1 MIEAFFVALLDFIQK
16 FFAVIASV
24 INIILQPIKIIL
36 GLIGDFILRAIV
48 IATIP
53 FKILFAA
60 LSSVWA
66 IYRSLWEPMLMVLLY
81 PFTFILNVFLIV
93 WEAYWSFWNNF
104 YDTTF
109 MDLVYDLMYYIG
121 VALFYCVGIPLY
133 AVVWIW
139 WNFFFLW

>member
-1 MIEAFFVALLDFIQK
+1 VIEAFFVALLDFIQK

-24 INIILQPIKIIL
+24 INIILEPIKIIL
-36 GLIGDFILRAIV
+36 SLIGDFILRAIV

-60 LSSVWA
+60 LSAVWA

-93 WEAYWSFWNNF
+93 WEAYWSFWGSF

-121 VALFYCVGIPLY
+121 VALFYCVGIPIY
-133 AVVWIW
+133 AVVLFW
-139 WNFFFLW
+139 WNYFFL